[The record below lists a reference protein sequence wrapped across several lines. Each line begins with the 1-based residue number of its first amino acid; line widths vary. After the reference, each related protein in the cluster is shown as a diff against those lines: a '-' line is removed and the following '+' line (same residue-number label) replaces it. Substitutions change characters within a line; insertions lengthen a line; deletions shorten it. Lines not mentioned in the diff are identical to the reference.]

1 MDFHNPKATHA
12 GWRHGSPCRYLLGHG
27 KPVALIGGKTYQEG
41 GKMDK
46 KTFTETLLNDAIV
59 AAARYVMAVEWIND
73 EQVDVVCNNGYRY
86 PVNIA
91 CDSSLDIMFDVLA
104 EVMRH

>member
-1 MDFHNPKATHA
+1 
-12 GWRHGSPCRYLLGHG
+12 
-27 KPVALIGGKTYQEG
+27 
-41 GKMDK
+41 MDK

-91 CDSSLDIMFDVLA
+91 CDSSLGIMLDVLA

>member
-1 MDFHNPKATHA
+1 
-12 GWRHGSPCRYLLGHG
+12 
-27 KPVALIGGKTYQEG
+27 
-41 GKMDK
+41 MDK

-73 EQVDVVCNNGYRY
+73 EQVDVVCNNGHRY

-91 CDSSLDIMFDVLA
+91 CDSSLDIMLDVLS